1 MESDIWSAQRT
12 LLDRNKQMNLA
23 EIDIDRIVKAVLK
36 NLQRSDAG
44 PSIFAKKTDVVK
56 QNNDSQTS
64 VQIAGRV
71 ITADL
76 LAENKKQAAVIQLE
90 PKAIITPA
98 ARDYIKEHGLIIATG
113 ITANCDANKNETKRN
128 AGDWLAITVQG
139 SDLLNTAMA
148 SVSREAQITWGNET
162 ASSVEQAA
170 KRAAEEIG
178 LGRAGVL
185 IVADKIAMA
194 ACLVNRNDKV
204 RGIAV
209 RCSHDFAEVTELNAN
224 VVCLPGKGLSFTDY
238 RNILKS
244 IVTR

>member
-1 MESDIWSAQRT
+1 
-12 LLDRNKQMNLA
+12 MNLA
-23 EIDIDRIVKAVLK
+23 EIDIDRIVKGVLK
-36 NLQRSDAG
+36 DIQRSDVG
-44 PSIFAKKTDVVK
+44 PSIFAEKKEVVK
-56 QNNDSQTS
+56 PNNGTQNGVRIT
-64 VQIAGRV
+64 GRV

-113 ITANCDANKNETKRN
+113 ISASCNAKKNETKRN

-139 SDLLNTAMA
+139 SDLLNTAMD
-148 SVSREAQITWGNET
+148 SVSRETQIVWGKET

-170 KRAAEEIG
+170 KRSVEEIG

-204 RGIAV
+204 RGVAV
-209 RCSHDFAEVTELNAN
+209 RCSHDFAEVAELNAN
-224 VVCLPGKGLSFTDY
+224 VVCLPGNGLSFTDY

-244 IVTR
+244 IVSR